1 LAPGYS
7 YIAYSGLERPSQQ
20 EAARMY
26 LALRHE
32 AVLAVE
38 STEQMLEP
46 TPRRALADVPH
57 GVHFPKQH
65 PDASWCWHDQA
76 T

>member
-1 LAPGYS
+1 
-7 YIAYSGLERPSQQ
+7 
-20 EAARMY
+20 MY
-26 LALRHE
+26 LAPRHE

-46 TPRRALADVPH
+46 TPRRVLADVPH